1 MNSLTEGFKET
12 EVGVIPKDWE
22 LKPISEVC
30 QIFGRIG
37 FRGYTVDD
45 IVQEGNGAITISPS
59 NIQDNKIEFK
69 KCTYI
74 SWFKYE
80 ESPEI
85 KIFNGDIL
93 LVKTGSTFG
102 KTAIVKGLPTKAT
115 INPQLVVLKKIK
127 IDNFFFAYM
136 MGFKIVQNQIT
147 TAIVGGAIPT
157 LSQQLVSKF
166 LIPLPPTKAEQ
177 AAIATALNDADAL
190 ITQLEKLIAKKRNI
204 KQGAMQ
210 ELLIGKKRLPGF
222 NEKWEVKKLGDTAEV
237 VMGQSPVGT
246 SYNPSGIG
254 APLINGP
261 TEFTEKHPIKIQWT
275 SQPTKFCMKGDVL
288 LCVRGSSTGRINISD
303 DEYCIGRGI
312 AAIRAK
318 SGADTSFITFQV
330 ESAVKKIL
338 ALTTGSTF
346 PNIDGKSI
354 KAIAFPIPPLPEQ
367 TAIAQ
372 ILSDMDAEIEALEKK
387 LEKYKM
393 LKQGMMQ
400 NLLTGRVR
408 LI

>member
-1 MNSLTEGFKET
+1 MSKIAEGYKQT
-12 EVGVIPKDWE
+12 EVGIIPSDWE
-22 LKPISEVC
+22 VKKL
-30 QIFGRIG
+30 
-37 FRGYTVDD
+37 
-45 IVQEGNGAITISPS
+45 A
-59 NIQDNKIEFK
+59 NIA
-69 KCTYI
+69 
-74 SWFKYE
+74 
-80 ESPEI
+80 EI
-85 KIFNGDIL
+85 C
-93 LVKTGSTFG
+93 TGST
-102 KTAIVKGLPTKAT
+102 
-115 INPQLVVLKKIK
+115 
-127 IDNFFFAYM
+127 
-136 MGFKIVQNQIT
+136 
-147 TAIVGGAIPT
+147 
-157 LSQQLVSKF
+157 
-166 LIPLPPTKAEQ
+166 PPTSNQNNYGNDYFFVTPADLGKGRLIQNTEKKLSIKGFNISRKYPKKSILFTCIGSTIGKSGIADKELTSNQQINAIFPNTTFDSDYMYYALNLLSNNIKKSASETAVPIINKSYFGELPIPVPLKAEQ
-177 AAIATALNDADAL
+177 TAIATALNDADAL

-210 ELLIGKKRLPGF
+210 ELLICKKRLPGF

-372 ILSDMDAEIEALEKK
+372 ILSDMDAEIEVLEKK

-400 NLLTGRVR
+400 NLLTGKIR
-408 LI
+408 LV